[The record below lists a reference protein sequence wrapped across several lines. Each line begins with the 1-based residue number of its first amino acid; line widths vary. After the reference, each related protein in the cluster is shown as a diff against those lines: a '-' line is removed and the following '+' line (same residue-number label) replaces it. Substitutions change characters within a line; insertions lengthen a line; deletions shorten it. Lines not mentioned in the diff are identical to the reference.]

1 MAVPSIKIQGAET
14 RMLKGCVKIQLGLFY
29 VVETMASHEAQRPD
43 DGPDA
48 IGYALCD
55 LQHRQ
60 LTQVFSFFGDVL
72 TAAQTMAVV

>member
-1 MAVPSIKIQGAET
+1 
-14 RMLKGCVKIQLGLFY
+14 MLEGCVKMQLGLFY
-29 VVETMASHEAQRPD
+29 VIETMASDDAHRSD
-43 DGPDA
+43 DGLGA

-72 TAAQTMAVV
+72 MAAQTMAVV